1 MLSQISNFKLNLE
14 EIIQKIITAMNE
26 FKDYAVMIDTLL
38 DNKEEFN
45 DLSLIKSDILNFDIE
60 KDDNDNLKKINIFN

>member
-1 MLSQISNFKLNLE
+1 MMKTTM
-14 EIIQKIITAMNE
+14 KIITAMNE

-45 DLSLIKSDILNFDIE
+45 DLSLIKSDILNLFII
-60 KDDNDNLKKINIFN
+60 LFCI